1 MRTGKCWFEK
11 GDFDHFGM
19 CFGCFRAHFGPGG
32 VPKTAPARH
41 FGPRGSLKQTRH
53 VKKSKMM
60 LTKKMRTGKC
70 WFEKGDFDHFWMCFG
85 CFRAHFGPGGSLKQP
100 QHVKKV
106 KNNADQKDAHWQM
119 LV

>member
-19 CFGCFRAHFGPGG
+19 CFGCFRAYFGPEG
-32 VPKTAPARH
+32 VPKTAPAR
-41 FGPRGSLKQTRH
+41 
-53 VKKSKMM
+53 
-60 LTKKMRTGKC
+60 
-70 WFEKGDFDHFWMCFG
+70 
-85 CFRAHFGPGGSLKQP
+85 HFGPGGSLKQP

-106 KNNADQKDAHWQM
+106 KNNSDQKDVHWKM

>member
-1 MRTGKCWFEK
+1 MLTKQMRTGKCWFEK

-41 FGPRGSLKQTRH
+41 FGP
-53 VKKSKMM
+53 
-60 LTKKMRTGKC
+60 
-70 WFEKGDFDHFWMCFG
+70 
-85 CFRAHFGPGGSLKQP
+85 GGSLKQP

-106 KNNADQKDAHWQM
+106 RCALANAGLKRVILTILGCVLGVFGLILDQQPQHVKKAKNNADQKYVHWKM
-119 LV
+119 LI